1 MSTGAAE
8 KSVKMIEIIHPLQT
22 PNLYHFLNLKMIKT
36 LFLKLKI
43 WMVDK
48 QDCPLLNVQEAF
60 VWERKVRLLT
70 CKKLSLH

>member
-43 WMVDK
+43 
-48 QDCPLLNVQEAF
+48 
-60 VWERKVRLLT
+60 
-70 CKKLSLH
+70 